1 MIHERRPAGGPS
13 RGYGGMY
20 EISDMGDVR
29 SWRWRGTRRASS
41 PHLLQPFVRK
51 QGRKGRALF
60 VKLTDADGK
69 GTDAKVL
76 SLMVDTWMG
85 GKRPGLVPYHKN
97 GDLKDN
103 WVGNIGFASR
113 KELGRKTGASAGP
126 EAGSQ
131 GRPGG
136 RDRGSLFVR
145 PGCGQGQPHELSDG
159 AGPVQREGEEAICT
173 GRAHLSI

>member
-1 MIHERRPAGGPS
+1 
-13 RGYGGMY
+13 MY

-113 KELGRKTGASAGP
+113 KELGRKTGASAGRKPVVKVDP
-126 EAGSQ
+126 EGEIVAVYSSA
-131 GRPGG
+131 RA
-136 RDRGSLFVR
+136 
-145 PGCGQGQPHELSDG
+145 CGQGQPHELSDG